1 MELVHTSVMVGEVLQ
16 LLAPNSGDSLLV
28 DCTVGEGGHAEAFLK
43 QFPHLRII
51 GLDAD
56 KVILEKARERLLP
69 FGDRF
74 RGIESWFD
82 EFFANYPLNERPDR
96 IFFDLGI
103 STYHFE
109 RSGRGFSFLRDEI
122 LDMRLGNG
130 MTALELINTASEKE
144 LADIFFNWG
153 EERYAR
159 RIAHEI
165 VRTRK
170 SSSIRSSKQLAQII
184 WEAVPPSYRYGR
196 IHPATRSFQAL
207 RIAVNHEMERLE
219 RALKGAFTVLKVG
232 GRLGVLSFHSLEDRR
247 VKQFFQE
254 KNKTCICGPETP
266 ICNCGHKRSAV
277 WITRKIV
284 QPTPQEVSLNAASR
298 SAKFRVIEK
307 IDEESTV

>member
-1 MELVHTSVMVGEVLQ
+1 M
-16 LLAPNSGDSLLV
+16 
-28 DCTVGEGGHAEAFLK
+28 
-43 QFPHLRII
+43 R
-51 GLDAD
+51 
-56 KVILEKARERLLP
+56 
-69 FGDRF
+69 
-74 RGIESWFD
+74 
-82 EFFANYPLNERPDR
+82 
-96 IFFDLGI
+96 
-103 STYHFE
+103 
-109 RSGRGFSFLRDEI
+109 LRDG
-122 LDMRLGNG
+122 R
-130 MTALELINTASEKE
+130 TACELINTAPEKE
-144 LADIFFNWG
+144 LSDIFFNWG

-165 VRTRK
+165 VRIRK

-207 RIAVNHEMERLE
+207 RIAVNQEMERLE

-266 ICNCGHKRSAV
+266 ICNCRHKQSAV
-277 WITRKIV
+277 WITRKVV

-307 IDEESTV
+307 IEEESTV